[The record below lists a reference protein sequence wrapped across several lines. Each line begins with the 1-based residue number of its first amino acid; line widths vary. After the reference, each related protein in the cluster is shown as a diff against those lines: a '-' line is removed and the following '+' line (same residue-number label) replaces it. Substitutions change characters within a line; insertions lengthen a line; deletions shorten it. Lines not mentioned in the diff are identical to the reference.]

1 MSHATAAS
9 DARSSGR
16 RGWVEMGEDGFL
28 ARLRQSTVA
37 AAAAATATDA
47 TRATA
52 AQAS

>member
-9 DARSSGR
+9 DACAGGRSDR
-16 RGWVEMGEDGFL
+16 RGRGEDGL
-28 ARLRQSTVA
+28 GCAITSVDRGGGGT
-37 AAAAATATDA
+37 TDA

>member
-9 DARSSGR
+9 DACVGGRSDR
-16 RGWVEMGEDGFL
+16 RGRGED
-28 ARLRQSTVA
+28 RLGCAITSVDRGT
-37 AAAAATATDA
+37 TDA